1 MYSDSLWG
9 EEFIV
14 PDNKEKAKKIKDK
27 IKNPTET
34 QASVEKQVKSKKLS
48 INEKMDIIKAEV
60 LRVLGKQANNIL
72 CIKNRADFLTRENFK
87 HAKSSKI
94 SVTDL
99 DVPVTTLVPSI
110 PCSMYFYCP
119 LHSLFIFK

>member
-34 QASVEKQVKSKKLS
+34 QAPVEKQVKSKKLS

-72 CIKNRADFLTRENFK
+72 CIKNRADFHSYIDKAIVNGRIDIDTETNNT
-87 HAKSSKI
+87 
-94 SVTDL
+94 TD
-99 DVPVTTLVPSI
+99 TFT
-110 PCSMYFYCP
+110 CQ
-119 LHSLFIFK
+119 